1 MRTKNRFIKS
11 VLKTANE
18 TSVEM
23 PWSRGS
29 RRVSFSN
36 RRPAQAA

>member
-1 MRTKNRFIKS
+1 MRTNSRFIKS
-11 VLKTANE
+11 IIKTASE
-18 TSVEM
+18 ASVEM

-36 RRPAQAA
+36 RGPAQAA